1 MFWSFCAP
9 LSRIFFLLKL
19 SCQFDVLALA
29 FGQSSLCSLLL
40 CAFYLHNNTFALTLS
55 KCVNTLKFLSSPH
68 AYKNRKKKMM
78 FYGVSSVSSVSFV
91 SSMRRT
97 AENNNHGRRARTTAQ
112 KKNLRREVVS
122 SCGGSSRLREERRR
136 RSAHAKRREKKIE
149 DFSSSPLWV
158 AKAGSSANAESEF
171 YAAQDARHK
180 AFLVANELKKK
191 KKVPKIVK
199 RTVSALVLGVLAA
212 FFLGFGGWFWVAL
225 IGLCAYASGTEYFE
239 LMSKVNEEL
248 PHPPPRWA
256 AKWITACSVFL
267 CVILHVSGGR
277 SLPVTMAMV
286 AAFSCAVAALI
297 SNEESHFIEFTT
309 TLFGLFYCGFL
320 PSFWIK
326 LRAMSGIPL
335 AIDRAGSIVSS
346 WPLQLGGPTSWTLGV
361 SITLMTVLCV
371 VSADVGAY
379 FSGKN
384 FGKKFFGKK
393 LTTISPNKTIEGA
406 IGGGIFSIACSG
418 ICWYLLGIPEE
429 LWRTLII
436 GGFIYA
442 SSVFGDLLQ
451 SVMKRNAGVKDSGK
465 FIPGHG
471 GFLDRFDSYMF
482 TGSVTYYLTLALIVG
497 LNIRPK
503 YFGA

>member
-1 MFWSFCAP
+1 M
-9 LSRIFFLLKL
+9 
-19 SCQFDVLALA
+19 
-29 FGQSSLCSLLL
+29 
-40 CAFYLHNNTFALTLS
+40 TLDY
-55 KCVNTLKFLSSPH
+55 
-68 AYKNRKKKMM
+68 A
-78 FYGVSSVSSVSFV
+78 
-91 SSMRRT
+91 
-97 AENNNHGRRARTTAQ
+97 
-112 KKNLRREVVS
+112 
-122 SCGGSSRLREERRR
+122 GGRRR
-136 RSAHAKRREKKIE
+136 RRGGRDDDGVKGEFVFVPNA
-149 DFSSSPLWV
+149 SSS
-158 AKAGSSANAESEF
+158 SSADGESEF

-180 AFLVANELKKK
+180 AFIVANEMKKK

-199 RTVSALVLGVLAA
+199 RTLAALVLGVLGA
-212 FFLGFGGWFWVAL
+212 FFLGYGGWVWVAL
-225 IGLCAYASGTEYFE
+225 ISLCSYASGTEYFA

-248 PHPPPRWA
+248 PHPPPQWA
-256 AKWITACSVFL
+256 AKWIIGCSVLL
-267 CVILHVSGGR
+267 CVVLHVSGGR
-277 SLPVTMAMV
+277 SVPMNMTMV

-335 AIDRAGSIVSS
+335 AFDRAGSIVSS
-346 WPLQLGGPTSWTLGV
+346 WPSKLGGPTSWTLGI

-379 FSGKN
+379 FCGKK

-418 ICWYLLGIPEE
+418 ICWYLFGIPEE

-451 SVMKRNAGVKDSGK
+451 SVMKRNAGVKDSGT

-482 TGSVTYYLTLALIVG
+482 TGSVTFYLTLALIVG